1 LDQKSIQCKWNL
13 AIANTLMRAAT
24 FVVLRAMED
33 GMRTERGPTKKGEQ
47 AASGL
52 REAAAKDEMKT
63 EKKMGHD
70 LAKGADRFDERSKS
84 SDGRSAA
91 TKQKG

>member
-1 LDQKSIQCKWNL
+1 
-13 AIANTLMRAAT
+13 
-24 FVVLRAMED
+24 MER
-33 GMRTERGPTKKGEQ
+33 GMRTERKPTKKGEQ

-63 EKKMGHD
+63 EEKMGHN

>member
-1 LDQKSIQCKWNL
+1 
-13 AIANTLMRAAT
+13 
-24 FVVLRAMED
+24 MECEPNE
-33 GMRTERGPTKKGEQ
+33 GQPRRGEQ
-47 AASGL
+47 AASLL

-70 LAKGADRFDERSKS
+70 LAKGADRFDELSKS

-91 TKQKG
+91 SKQKG

>member
-1 LDQKSIQCKWNL
+1 
-13 AIANTLMRAAT
+13 
-24 FVVLRAMED
+24 
-33 GMRTERGPTKKGEQ
+33 MRTERKPINKGEQ

-63 EKKMGHD
+63 EEEMGRD
-70 LAKGADRFDERSKS
+70 LAKGPDRFDERSKS